1 MQIHLN
7 ESPVSYPQDS
17 ALIEC
22 IFIDLQFAIDIDL
35 AETVTTCVNTSYSA
49 CRNVIYAAHL
59 TSRHPLKSG
68 SAASA
73 PETQANLID
82 IYT

>member
-1 MQIHLN
+1 MI
-7 ESPVSYPQDS
+7 ES
-17 ALIEC
+17 I
-22 IFIDLQFAIDIDL
+22 IRDLQFAIVIDL
-35 AETVTTCVNTSYSA
+35 AQTVTTCVNTSYSA
-49 CRNVIYAAHL
+49 CTNVIYAAHL
-59 TSRHPLKSG
+59 TSRHPLKPG